1 MYAPDFILAI
11 TAAVMASRYIK
22 ASLELETIAYK
33 FSPFIVSIFELENA
47 EALKSAA
54 EAFMCSI
61 STADIHNVDTVVLNY
76 QYNKFTLKPNGK
88 IQNLAPYFPIKFK
101 GLKKDSHPRHNQS
114 SFQSFCLQNQT
125 ERKYT
130 CLAGWSLRSQTSNNF
145 YNGVRR

>member
-11 TAAVMASRYIK
+11 TVAVMAGRYIK

-61 STADIHNVDTVVLNY
+61 SETDIHNVDTVVLNY

-88 IQNLAPYFPIKFK
+88 IQNLARYFPTQFK
-101 GLKKDSHPRHNQS
+101 GLKKDLHPQHN
-114 SFQSFCLQNQT
+114 
-125 ERKYT
+125 
-130 CLAGWSLRSQTSNNF
+130 
-145 YNGVRR
+145 